1 MADIEMVDIE
11 NPDNGSGVDGFVK
24 AQPDRRIFLSLREK
38 YGMPPNNN
46 PNPDGVVAAVEPRQ
60 HSRYA
65 FLCFAVFVALLVTT
79 AIITFTYLCML
90 LQPTTS
96 AGRALQFTGV
106 VVGSICMIVPTA
118 GLMFVCHLAEEMI
131 DGNPEGRR
139 KIDLLM

>member
-38 YGMPPNNN
+38 YGMPPNDN
-46 PNPDGVVAAVEPRQ
+46 PNPDGVVAATEPRQ

-65 FLCFAVFVALLVTT
+65 FLCFAVFVALLATT

-96 AGRALQFTGV
+96 VGRALQFTGV
-106 VVGSICMIVPTA
+106 VVGSICMIVLTA
-118 GLMFVCHLAEEMI
+118 GLMFVCHLTEEMI

-139 KIDLLM
+139 TIDLLM